1 MWARVSSWGRR
12 RVSGGGNQVPDGYAL
27 YQSFPNP
34 FNSSTRIG
42 FDLPRA
48 GRVEIAVYN
57 LLGQEV
63 RLLVSGIQPGGH
75 NSITWDGRDEEEDV
89 VASGLYIVVVS
100 AGDER
105 AEKVV
110 AVVR

>member
-75 NSITWDGRDEEEDV
+75 NSITWDGRDG
-89 VASGLYIVVVS
+89 SGRSVPSGPYLYIMKTVDSQMGRTATVLQ
-100 AGDER
+100 
-105 AEKVV
+105 
-110 AVVR
+110 